1 MKKFT
6 IALGLMM
13 LMSSQASYAAI
24 DAEYMTSEQYML
36 NTGYSKYM
44 TDMAQITTRDPYQPT
59 DDIYPKKSPK
69 RFFQMLW
76 KKVDP
81 VAFPDVNQNM
91 HDIQL
96 NNGFNDL
103 N

>member
-1 MKKFT
+1 MKKFG
-6 IALGLMM
+6 IAICLMAFLAPM
-13 LMSSQASYAAI
+13 ANAAI
-24 DAEYMTSEQYML
+24 DAEYMTSEQYLL
-36 NTGYSKYM
+36 NSGYSKFL

-81 VAFPDVNQNM
+81 VAFPEINQNM

-103 N
+103 K